1 MPDFHIA
8 REEGGV
14 MLGHGARVP
23 GRCRDAAEDK
33 LGGAGRVGRRG
44 SGKWIK
50 EVVMP
55 EGSRKEQYGSLGPGF
70 SSLRERIYRSL
81 RTFSP
86 NALAKW
92 PQEIAGWSSC

>member
-33 LGGAGRVGRRG
+33 LGGAGRVGSRG
-44 SGKWIK
+44 SGKW
-50 EVVMP
+50 
-55 EGSRKEQYGSLGPGF
+55 
-70 SSLRERIYRSL
+70 
-81 RTFSP
+81 
-86 NALAKW
+86 
-92 PQEIAGWSSC
+92 